1 MALKLFVL
9 CGALTATCVASGS
22 YVASGFSQTLA
33 AEAQTTEPRVIRI
46 AAERFTF
53 TPSRITL
60 EEGTLVEFRIS
71 SDDTS
76 HGFHLNGPD
85 NEINVEIP
93 KRGRG
98 DIRVRFLASQV
109 GKYTFDCSQICG
121 AGHDFMRGTIE
132 VKPKRA
138 GSGSGR

>member
-1 MALKLFVL
+1 MALKVLAL
-9 CGALTATCVASGS
+9 CGVFIT
-22 YVASGFSQTLA
+22 SGFAASQ
-33 AEAQTTEPRVIRI
+33 QSNEPRVIRI

-60 EEGTLVEFRIS
+60 EEGTLVEFRIA

-109 GKYTFDCSQICG
+109 GRYTFDCSQICG

-132 VKPKRA
+132 VKPRRGTA
-138 GSGSGR
+138 GSER